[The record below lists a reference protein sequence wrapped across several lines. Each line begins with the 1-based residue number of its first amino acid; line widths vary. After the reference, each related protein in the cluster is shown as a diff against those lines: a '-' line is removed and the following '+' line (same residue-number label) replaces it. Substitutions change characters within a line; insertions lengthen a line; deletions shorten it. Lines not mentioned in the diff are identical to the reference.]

1 MWSKQN
7 IFYGKSVQFV
17 ETEYFFM
24 EQPTLSEK
32 ALFPRIIIILYLPY
46 LSLIVII
53 LLDI

>member
-32 ALFPRIIIILYLPY
+32 ALFPRIIIMSY